1 MKVRR
6 RGPEIGGAPKGT
18 AVRQVVIGRGI
29 RLYQGGTG
37 YKTETSYPPSA
48 ALLAK
53 EAANVVVFAFAAL
66 PEEAAVASLSAS

>member
-1 MKVRR
+1 M
-6 RGPEIGGAPKGT
+6 
-18 AVRQVVIGRGI
+18 RQVVIGRGI

-37 YKTETSYPPSA
+37 YKQKRRTR
-48 ALLAK
+48 LLPLYQQRR

>member
-1 MKVRR
+1 MKVTR

-37 YKTETSYPPSA
+37 YKQKGRTR
-48 ALLAK
+48 LLP
-53 EAANVVVFAFAAL
+53 L
-66 PEEAAVASLSAS
+66 YQQRRQLT